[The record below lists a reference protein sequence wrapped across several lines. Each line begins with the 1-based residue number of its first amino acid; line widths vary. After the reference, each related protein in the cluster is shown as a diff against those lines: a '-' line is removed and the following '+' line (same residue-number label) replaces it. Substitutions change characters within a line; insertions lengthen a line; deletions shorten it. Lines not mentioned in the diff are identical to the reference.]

1 MSEIADAVQIIRL
14 ALDGVELSVRLG
26 SASIAT
32 LQKMAKFLQG
42 LLLYEKQMGRTNLK
56 KLLMRGGDLQV
67 LQFNKDDIKQV
78 QKFAKKYGILY
89 SVLPEMNKDSNKVE
103 ILFHSEAVPRI
114 NLLLQKLKKDTFKV
128 RSMDK
133 FLEEVDEKDLAVLD
147 KYLKEQKKGKA
158 DVHAD
163 MNLDNLI
170 EKVGQYV
177 VDKKSV
183 SMDELDN
190 DLPIDKGV
198 IERIM
203 DKLGKLGVVED
214 IDNRG
219 NYKVMMDRETF
230 DDKIHRFRE
239 LNSRMQIIAASKNT
253 HLSDITIAKKMLVEE
268 NDHAIKTRIP
278 GTWGKDA
285 KYIWIKKE
293 DAMEIHDG
301 KTILTFLDREKD
313 YKIYSDDNRIV
324 ETVKGD
330 LLYSRHYDPVNK
342 AVREKYEQKF
352 KKTAVI
358 QPRKR

>member
-1 MSEIADAVQIIRL
+1 
-14 ALDGVELSVRLG
+14 
-26 SASIAT
+26 
-32 LQKMAKFLQG
+32 
-42 LLLYEKQMGRTNLK
+42 MGKTNLR

-67 LQFNKDDIKQV
+67 LHFSKDDMKQV

-89 SVLPEMNKDSNKVE
+89 SVLPEMNKDSNRVE

-133 FLEEVDEKDLAVLD
+133 FLEEVDEKDLAFLD
-147 KYLKEQKKGKA
+147 KYLKDQKKGKA

-170 EKVGQYV
+170 EKVGQFV
-177 VDKKSV
+177 VEKKSV
-183 SMDELDN
+183 SMDELN
-190 DLPIDKGV
+190 NELPIEKGD

-203 DKLGKLGVVED
+203 DKLGKLGVVET
-214 IDNRG
+214 IDSRG

-253 HLSDITIAKKMLVEE
+253 NLSDITIAKKMIVKE

-285 KYIWIKKE
+285 RFIWINKQ
-293 DAMEIHDG
+293 DAMEIYDG

-313 YKIYSDDNRIV
+313 YKIYSEDNRV
-324 ETVKGD
+324 LETIKGED
-330 LLYSRHYDPVNK
+330 LYKSHYDPVETNI
-342 AVREKYEQKF
+342 REKFE
-352 KKTAVI
+352 KTIKTPVM